1 MNYWL
6 TTHWPRQQGTP
17 TTEPYAGVWVKDGQW
32 DVIKQ
37 LAPEDLVFIYE
48 SRSGPLPLGHNPD
61 GSTYKR
67 PKSQGKEGIV
77 ALVR

>member
-6 TTHWPRQQGTP
+6 TTHWPRQQDTP
-17 TTEPYAGVWVKDGQW
+17 SSEPYKDVWVKDGQW

-37 LAPEDLVFIYE
+37 LVPGDLVFIYE

-61 GSTYKR
+61 GVYAPDGTGTLSKWL
-67 PKSQGKEGIV
+67 S
-77 ALVR
+77 

>member
-17 TTEPYAGVWVKDGQW
+17 TSEPHADVWVKDGQW

-48 SRSGPLPLGHNPD
+48 SRSGPLP
-61 GSTYKR
+61 
-67 PKSQGKEGIV
+67 
-77 ALVR
+77 